1 MKTIT
6 LNNGIEMPLLGYGVY
21 LVDPKE
27 CEHHVLEAIGMGYRL
42 IDTAQVYHNEE
53 GVGNAMLKC
62 GVPRE
67 ELFITTKIWVSNAG
81 EKKAADSIEESLR
94 KLRTDYVDLLL
105 IHQPFGD
112 YPGTWRA
119 MERTVK
125 EGKAR
130 AIGLSNF
137 YADRFVDLALYA
149 NIKPAINQLMT
160 NVFTQRWEDEREM
173 KPCGTRLMA
182 WGPLAQGKENLSACP
197 QLASL
202 AEKYGKT
209 PQQVALRYLLERD
222 IIAIPK
228 STHADRMRQNLD
240 VFDFSLTREEVES
253 LRPLDKPVP
262 FSRSHRNPE
271 KVRQYWATKA

>member
-1 MKTIT
+1 MKIIT

-119 MERTVK
+119 MERAVK

-160 NVFTQRWEDEREM
+160 NVFTQRWEEEREM
-173 KPCGTRLMA
+173 KPYGTRLMA
-182 WGPLAQGKENLSACP
+182 WGPLAQGKENLAACP

-202 AEKYGKT
+202 AEKYGRPRSKWPCATCWSGTSSPSPRARTLTACGKT
-209 PQQVALRYLLERD
+209 WTC
-222 IIAIPK
+222 
-228 STHADRMRQNLD
+228 ST
-240 VFDFSLTREEVES
+240 
-253 LRPLDKPVP
+253 
-262 FSRSHRNPE
+262 SRSPGRRWKACARWTSPYPSA
-271 KVRQYWATKA
+271 VPTATPRR

>member
-6 LNNGIEMPLLGYGVY
+6 LNNGVQMPQLGYGVY
-21 LVDPKE
+21 LIEPEE

-42 IDTAQVYHNEE
+42 IDTAQVYHNEA

-67 ELFITTKIWVSNAG
+67 DLFITTKIWVSNAG

-130 AIGLSNF
+130 GIGLSNF

-173 KPCGTRLMA
+173 KPYGTRLMA
-182 WGPLAQGKENLSACP
+182 WGPLAQGKENLAACP

-222 IIAIPK
+222 IIAI
-228 STHADRMRQNLD
+228 LD